1 LRHDACQRPRC
12 ADLPF
17 HQPEAAM
24 TQNLKPGDKVTWRT
38 SRGETKGTVEQKV
51 TSSTK
56 VKGHTATATEADPEY
71 KVRSDKTGAEAVH
84 KPDSLSKTR

>member
-1 LRHDACQRPRC
+1 
-12 ADLPF
+12 
-17 HQPEAAM
+17 M

-38 SRGETKGTVEQKV
+38 SQGEVKGTVEQKV
-51 TSSTK
+51 TSPTK
-56 VKGHTATATEADPEY
+56 IKRRTAKATRTAPEY